1 MRNVEIEQ
9 IAEFEAAEAQIT
21 QHLSSMDWKDCL
33 KCFQLDDHQIVH
45 QEVDSVAILDLQIL
59 VADRNRNLFAN
70 RETLFAQLMRET
82 KLIRVLEQAR
92 SERSVNLHGGRD
104 DHVTDLIFGH
114 PPRPLRNLRV
124 LCAKK
129 RHGPRPPAPSG
140 ACGAATA
147 PSPCG
152 RTRSR

>member
-59 VADRNRNLFAN
+59 VADQNRNLFAN

-82 KLIRVLEQAR
+82 KLIPLLA
-92 SERSVNLHGGRD
+92 
-104 DHVTDLIFGH
+104 
-114 PPRPLRNLRV
+114 PPRPARTLNLHV
-124 LCAKK
+124 D
-129 RHGPRPPAPSG
+129 PAHHSTHPL
-140 ACGAATA
+140 
-147 PSPCG
+147 
-152 RTRSR
+152 